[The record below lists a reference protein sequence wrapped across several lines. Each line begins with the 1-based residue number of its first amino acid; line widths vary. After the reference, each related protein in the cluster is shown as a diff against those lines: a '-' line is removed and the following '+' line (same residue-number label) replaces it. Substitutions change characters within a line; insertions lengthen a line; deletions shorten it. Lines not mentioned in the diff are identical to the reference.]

1 MQCHTMMLNIKAV
14 NVLNPRQT
22 PVETS
27 DFPVYALTK
36 EAIYCFPDKFIGYSA
51 ITGGLLIEQGL
62 LEVHGYLVD
71 DSSLKERKKMLETC
85 SLATTGVSVVL
96 DVNQIKR
103 TLFCIQTDFCSL

>member
-1 MQCHTMMLNIKAV
+1 MMLNIKAV

-51 ITGGLLIEQGL
+51 IIGGLLIEQGL
-62 LEVHGYLVD
+62 LEVRGYLVD
-71 DSSLKERKKMLETC
+71 DSSLKEQKKCWTC
-85 SLATTGVSVVL
+85 SLATTGVSVVV

-103 TLFCIQTDFCSL
+103 TLFCIQTDF